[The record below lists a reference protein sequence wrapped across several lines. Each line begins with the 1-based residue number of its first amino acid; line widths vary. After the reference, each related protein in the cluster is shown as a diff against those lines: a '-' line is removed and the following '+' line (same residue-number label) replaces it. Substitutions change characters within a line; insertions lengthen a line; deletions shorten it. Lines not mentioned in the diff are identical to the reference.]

1 MNPKQEIALLTIAR
15 WADCFEC
22 IKRAVIYG
30 SVARGDERPDS
41 DFRCRFVTDLSA
53 PGMAASYTKAQH
65 GGGEATG
72 IRDVRQRDLAM
83 AVESEKPFRE
93 DSPTSEFHRLPRIFK
108 SSRSGQEQ
116 ASARARA

>member
-1 MNPKQEIALLTIAR
+1 MPRFRTIQVCPEHQLATPWQADTKWGEEAFEVDVIAFVDAVELCELPSRQAR
-15 WADCFEC
+15 Q
-22 IKRAVIYG
+22 
-30 SVARGDERPDS
+30 P
-41 DFRCRFVTDLSA
+41 
-53 PGMAASYTKAQH
+53 
-65 GGGEATG
+65 TG

-93 DSPTSEFHRLPRIFK
+93 DSPTSEFHRPPRIFK

>member
-1 MNPKQEIALLTIAR
+1 MDVIAFVDAVELCELPSRQAR
-15 WADCFEC
+15 Q
-22 IKRAVIYG
+22 
-30 SVARGDERPDS
+30 P
-41 DFRCRFVTDLSA
+41 
-53 PGMAASYTKAQH
+53 
-65 GGGEATG
+65 TG

-93 DSPTSEFHRLPRIFK
+93 DSPTSEFHRPPRIFK